1 MVKKKI
7 KHTLELETDYDY
19 DMIGLCSHHNDYR
32 IVWGVNELLDIQLEK
47 KEDNFI
53 ISNSKGIVSQHPYY
67 EFNDVE
73 NYLSFFFIKNK
84 HEGKF
89 LIPEQKQIDYFLFIL
104 NNNLYGVSTVI
115 QKIKTLPTIL
125 AAYEFD
131 PTEFNST
138 EHLIFE

>member
-47 KEDNFI
+47 KEGNFE
-53 ISNSKGIVSQHPYY
+53 ISNSKSNISEHPYY
-67 EFNDVE
+67 EFNDSE
-73 NYLSFFFIKNK
+73 NFLSYFFIKNK

-89 LIPEQKQIDYFLFIL
+89 LIPEQKQIDYFFFLI
-104 NNNLYGVSTVI
+104 NNNLHNISTVI

-131 PTEFNST
+131 PTEFQST
-138 EHLIFE
+138 ENLIFE

>member
-7 KHTLELETDYDY
+7 KHTLELEADYDY

-47 KEDNFI
+47 KEGNFI
-53 ISNSKGIVSQHPYY
+53 ISNTRGILSQHPYY
-67 EFNDVE
+67 EFNDSE
-73 NYLSFFFIKNK
+73 NYLSYFFIKNK
-84 HEGKF
+84 HEGKY
-89 LIPEQKQIDYFLFIL
+89 LITEQKQIDYFFFLI
-104 NNNLYGVSTVI
+104 NNNLHNLSTVI

-131 PTEFNST
+131 PTEFQST
-138 EHLIFE
+138 ENLIFE

>member
-7 KHTLELETDYDY
+7 KHTLELEADYDY

-47 KEDNFI
+47 KEGNFE
-53 ISNSKGIVSQHPYY
+53 ISNSKSNISEHPYY
-67 EFNDVE
+67 EFNDSE
-73 NYLSFFFIKNK
+73 NFLCYFFIKNK

-89 LIPEQKQIDYFLFIL
+89 LIPEQRQIDYFFFLI
-104 NNNLYGVSTVI
+104 NNNLHNISTVI

-131 PTEFNST
+131 PTEFQST
-138 EHLIFE
+138 ENLIFE